1 MLFCFFLSVLYRVLR
16 VKAQSLLFCPTEN
29 TAPEWPGMP
38 LQLNVFNFV
47 TSRHHYINMS
57 HISRIN
63 QKLKLNGNVVRT
75 EGSGMCELTNQRR
88 LGIGGGP

>member
-47 TSRHHYINMS
+47 TS
-57 HISRIN
+57 
-63 QKLKLNGNVVRT
+63 
-75 EGSGMCELTNQRR
+75 
-88 LGIGGGP
+88 